1 MWAETVGANTNNSLY
16 SIIQN
21 LRIWCAENAKFPSA
35 QKQMGVWMTTAEL
48 KLFSECV
55 PIQIAFWNPFGT
67 GWQYFKPT
75 PILGAATKT
84 QDPLVVKDEF
94 EPFDNIVDY
103 PTIFIQNIGNMHFEA
118 LDVSVNDAIWMQN
131 DQKTKKRII
140 EVAMDNPSV
149 EARDVQ
155 RSLMK
160 RHGRTPYKKKQLEKA
175 MMDEQLQSFEG
186 LIRSIYPNMPESK
199 VKDSAQAQAQAQLRK
214 NQITRNEAM
223 AHSMAASEGA
233 TPAAAIGGS
242 KKKRTVTIKSDAMP
256 KTVKGLETRK
266 KLLKEKIKDAEKK
279 VKLNKNRVIK
289 LK

>member
-1 MWAETVGANTNNSLY
+1 
-16 SIIQN
+16 
-21 LRIWCAENAKFPSA
+21 
-35 QKQMGVWMTTAEL
+35 
-48 KLFSECV
+48 
-55 PIQIAFWNPFGT
+55 
-67 GWQYFKPT
+67 
-75 PILGAATKT
+75 
-84 QDPLVVKDEF
+84 
-94 EPFDNIVDY
+94 
-103 PTIFIQNIGNMHFEA
+103 
-118 LDVSVNDAIWMQN
+118 
-131 DQKTKKRII
+131 
-140 EVAMDNPSV
+140 
-149 EARDVQ
+149 
-155 RSLMK
+155 MK

-223 AHSMAASEGA
+223 AHSMAASQA
-233 TPAAAIGGS
+233 AAPAAAKGGS

-266 KLLKEKIKDAEKK
+266 KLLKEKIKDVEKK